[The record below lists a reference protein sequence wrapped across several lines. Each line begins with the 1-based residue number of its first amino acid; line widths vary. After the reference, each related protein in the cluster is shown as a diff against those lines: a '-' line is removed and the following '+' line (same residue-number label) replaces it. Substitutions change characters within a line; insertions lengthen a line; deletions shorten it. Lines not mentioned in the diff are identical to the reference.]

1 MTVGQLLRSITAK
14 ELAEWAA
21 YFKIENER
29 LEERSGKRPRK
40 VNNPKAAMMAMFGH
54 RVVKS
59 KKGK

>member
-1 MTVGQLLRSITAK
+1 MTVRGLLRSITAQ

-29 LEERSGKRPRK
+29 LEERSGRK
-40 VNNPKAAMMAMFGH
+40 PKKVKNPKAAMMAMFGH
-54 RVVKS
+54 RVVKG